1 MICPYDEEVVSQCER
16 ALWGTFYVCLRD
28 FFPIGNNNINWGTA
42 VIIVIIAICATV
54 VLHILDDTEAIFR
67 SDLHMWLIAIWLS
80 TGVIIGKCLP

>member
-16 ALWGTFYVCLRD
+16 ALWGACAII
-28 FFPIGNNNINWGTA
+28 FPIGNNNISWGTA
-42 VIIVIIAICATV
+42 VIIVIIAIFATV

>member
-1 MICPYDEEVVSQCER
+1 MMKKLFRNAKEHSG
-16 ALWGTFYVCLRD
+16 ALFMSACAII
-28 FFPIGNNNINWGTA
+28 FPIGNNNINWGTA

-80 TGVIIGKCLP
+80 TGVIIGKYLP